1 MVYLHNFVADSRDVM
16 FPLSKS
22 ILLMVLNMVHV
33 KDDLA
38 VTVAN
43 FVILRI
49 KLKIL
54 VKLSVH
60 YLFPFLFE

>member
-22 ILLMVLNMVHV
+22 TLLMVLNMVHV

-38 VTVAN
+38 VKGSP
-43 FVILRI
+43 ISL
-49 KLKIL
+49 
-54 VKLSVH
+54 
-60 YLFPFLFE
+60 Y